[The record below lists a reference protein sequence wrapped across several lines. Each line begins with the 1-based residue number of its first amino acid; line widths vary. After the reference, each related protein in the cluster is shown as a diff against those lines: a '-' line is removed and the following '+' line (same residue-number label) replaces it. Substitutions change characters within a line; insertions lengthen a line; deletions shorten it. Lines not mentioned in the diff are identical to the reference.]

1 MTRPSFRP
9 VKPRAVGTPKAAVSQ
24 LVEQAGGIPHVMVK
38 LGIGQSDAYAW
49 TDPQSPK
56 EMSFARVAALTS
68 PDCTAGVEYLAQLAG
83 GLFLPM
89 PRADTPIGR
98 LTAEAMRRHGTAAAR
113 LIEALADQ
121 KLTPAEAAQALP
133 ELAAALRALALLHS
147 TVADAANPNGARPP
161 PDDPQ
166 RR

>member
-1 MTRPSFRP
+1 MTRRAFRP
-9 VKPRAVGTPKAAVSQ
+9 VKPRIVGTPKAAVCA
-24 LVEQAGGIPHVMVK
+24 LIDQAGGIPRVMVK

-56 EMSFARVAALTS
+56 EMSFARVAALTA
-68 PDCTAGVEYLAQLAG
+68 PECTAGAEYLVQLAG
-83 GLFLPM
+83 GIFLPM
-89 PRADTPIGR
+89 PRHDTPIGR

-133 ELAAALRALALLHS
+133 ELAGALRALALLHS
-147 TVADAANPNGARPP
+147 TVADVARPP
-161 PDDPQ
+161 PGDPP